1 MRRFHRMM
9 FDELLHMSEEPG
21 DPVGILMAAS
31 MIRDDAPWI
40 YELAMEVY
48 RAAKSGNTAQIERE
62 MKRLERFAEFTM
74 RGPFMEE
81 FGFSGKEFHMF
92 LMEFPRMLQRTLA
105 QLKEKK
111 SQTRRRSSRAQA
123 DQ

>member
-1 MRRFHRMM
+1 M
-9 FDELLHMSEEPG
+9 HMSEDPS
-21 DPVGILMAAS
+21 DPVAILLAAS

-48 RAAKSGNTAQIERE
+48 RAAKSGNTSQIERE
-62 MKRLERFAEFTM
+62 LKRLERLADFTM

-81 FGFSGKEFHMF
+81 FGFSGKESHMF

-111 SQTRRRSSRAQA
+111 SRTRRKSSRTQA
-123 DQ
+123 NQ

>member
-1 MRRFHRMM
+1 MIKTFRSSDKKGTDGIDFG
-9 FDELLHMSEEPG
+9 DEWYKR
-21 DPVGILMAAS
+21 

-48 RAAKSGNTAQIERE
+48 RAAKSGNMSQIERE
-62 MKRLERFAEFTM
+62 MKRLQRFTDFTM

-81 FGFSGKEFHMF
+81 FRLAGKESHMF

-111 SQTRRRSSRAQA
+111 SHTRRKSSRTPATQ
-123 DQ
+123 